1 MKIDQVEYAGAVAES
16 GAPPPEPLPQVAF
29 AGRSNVGKSSL
40 LNMLA
45 GRKGLAHVSKRPG
58 KTRQI
63 NFFRVDR
70 RFLLVDLPGYGF
82 ARAPERVREGWG
94 ALVERYLQ
102 ETDELL
108 GVVQLVDSRHEP
120 TALDRQMLRYLA
132 RLRIPSLFVLTKA
145 DKLTRSER
153 RERVRSAREELG
165 VPDDQLLL
173 TSAKTGEGR
182 DDLLRSVAALLE
194 GRDGGGGDVGKSGRS
209 SVTPG

>member
-1 MKIDQVEYAGAVAES
+1 MKIGRVEFAGAVAEP
-16 GAPPPEPLPQVAF
+16 GEPPPELLPQVAF

-40 LNMLA
+40 LNLLVGRNRLA
-45 GRKGLAHVSKRPG
+45 RVSKRPG
-58 KTRQI
+58 KTQQI

-70 RFLLVDLPGYGF
+70 RFFLVDLPGYGF

-94 ALVERYLQ
+94 PLVESYLQ

-153 RERVRSAREELG
+153 SERVRRAREELG
-165 VPDDQLLL
+165 VPEDQLLL

-194 GRDGGGGDVGKSGRS
+194 GGDGGGGDAGKSGRS
-209 SVTPG
+209 AVTPG